1 MKIQIFNLKEKELCT
16 KKKNKR
22 GKEWKSINWKS
33 HYWLHITFHAIFREN
48 YCLILFFTKH
58 KVKWLYLYDWFTTAI
73 GDCLCPCDFVTVPKY
88 TNVSDVRL
96 IQEIEKMQKELVV
109 LKNQT
114 SAALR
119 KKICIKDFRP
129 STNASGAVWVVFL
142 IVLAGLII
150 IPDMLKAIRYILL
163 NFFQNGHSYHRRF
176 HKS

>member
-1 MKIQIFNLKEKELCT
+1 MITYNISCYFPRELLFNT
-16 KKKNKR
+16 
-22 GKEWKSINWKS
+22 
-33 HYWLHITFHAIFREN
+33 
-48 YCLILFFTKH
+48 FFTRH

-73 GDCLCPCDFVTVPKY
+73 GDCLCPCEFVTVPKY
-88 TNVSDVRL
+88 TNVKDVRL

-119 KKICIKDFRP
+119 KKMCIKDFRP

-150 IPDMLKAIRYILL
+150 IPDMLKAVRYILL

-176 HKS
+176 HKSWTEDGHSSSFSTSCDY